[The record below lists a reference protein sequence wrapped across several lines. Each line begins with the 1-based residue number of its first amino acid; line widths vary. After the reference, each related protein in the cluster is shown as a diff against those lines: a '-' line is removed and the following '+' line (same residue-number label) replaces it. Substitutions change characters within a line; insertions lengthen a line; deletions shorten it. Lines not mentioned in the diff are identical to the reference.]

1 MTATIIHR
9 VTARNTA
16 RSSPNKIHD
25 TDTARAYGFEGGLV
39 PGVTIFAWMCG
50 PPIEAFGAEWL
61 DRGAISARFA
71 KPVYEGDD
79 VTISATETDD
89 GLALELKARDVVVA
103 SGSASTAAGNDFPAL
118 ERRPL
123 PAAPPPASSE
133 TLAPGLTLGTIDA
146 TYETDRVNE
155 YLRSIGAEHSIPAEA
170 RVAHP
175 GWLLLLANLALS
187 NNVGLGPW
195 IHVSSDVRLHSK
207 VADGETVSALS
218 RVADAYERKG
228 HRFVELDVVIVAGD
242 VRPAASV
249 RHTAI
254 YEPRRA

>member
-50 PPIEAFGAEWL
+50 PPLEAFGAAWL

-79 VTISATETDD
+79 VTISATTSED
-89 GLALELKARDVVVA
+89 GFDLELQARDIVVA
-103 SGSASTAAGNDFPAL
+103 TGSASITPWGDFVAL

-123 PAAPPPASSE
+123 PAAPPPASPE
-133 TLAPGLTLGTIDA
+133 TLTPGLALGTIDA
-146 TYETDRVNE
+146 TYETERARE
-155 YLRSIGAEHSIPAEA
+155 YLRSIGADHATPAEA

-187 NNVGLGPW
+187 NNVTLGPW
-195 IHVSSDVRLHSK
+195 IHVSSDVRLHYP
-207 VADGETVSALS
+207 VADGEGVSALS
-218 RVADAYERKG
+218 RVADAYERRG
-228 HRFVELDVVIVAGD
+228 HRFVELDVAIVAGNA
-242 VRPAASV
+242 RPAASV